1 MWRSWLA
8 ERMFRIRDSSVWLC
22 STGCSKVN
30 LYISA
35 KAKTSLVEIERNLI
49 GYRRRRRSK
58 ETEETQTEETQNGI
72 SNELRR
78 YQNHIFWIFKTHLR
92 ALCAPKSTRKC
103 PNCSLNSISSLK
115 TMNKRWRNINLNRKT
130 MDLVLNSDFGN
141 VWMIL
146 QHNFL
151 ELYFFAQQR
160 DELSWT
166 DSV

>member
-1 MWRSWLA
+1 
-8 ERMFRIRDSSVWLC
+8 
-22 STGCSKVN
+22 
-30 LYISA
+30 
-35 KAKTSLVEIERNLI
+35 
-49 GYRRRRRSK
+49 
-58 ETEETQTEETQNGI
+58 
-72 SNELRR
+72 
-78 YQNHIFWIFKTHLR
+78 
-92 ALCAPKSTRKC
+92 
-103 PNCSLNSISSLK
+103 
-115 TMNKRWRNINLNRKT
+115 